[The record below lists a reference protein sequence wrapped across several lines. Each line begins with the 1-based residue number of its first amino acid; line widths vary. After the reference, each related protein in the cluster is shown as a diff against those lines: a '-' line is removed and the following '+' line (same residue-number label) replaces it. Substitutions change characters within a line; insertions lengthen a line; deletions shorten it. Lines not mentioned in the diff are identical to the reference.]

1 MPIFFYNIPVIGGV
15 SYMIKGKL
23 TYSNNDVI
31 CDYTII
37 ACAEDPWYAFED
49 DDDDDPASSVT
60 RDDDD
65 NTSPIEFN
73 KAGFKKSPDLLDE
86 DEPDVYLEIYDHQNF
101 LKKIDIQLQI
111 QNLVE

>member
-1 MPIFFYNIPVIGGV
+1 MPIFFYKTPVIGGV
-15 SYMIKGKL
+15 FYMIKGKL
-23 TYSNNDVI
+23 TFSNNDVF

-37 ACAEDPWYAFED
+37 AYAEDPWYAFGE
-49 DDDDDPASSVT
+49 DDDPASSVT

-65 NTSPIEFN
+65 NTSAIKSN

-101 LKKIDIQLQI
+101 VKKTDIRLQI
-111 QNLVE
+111 HNLVK

>member
-1 MPIFFYNIPVIGGV
+1 
-15 SYMIKGKL
+15 MIKGEL

-37 ACAEDPWYAFED
+37 AYAEDPWYAFE
-49 DDDDDPASSVT
+49 DDDPASSVT

-65 NTSPIEFN
+65 TSPIESN
-73 KAGFKKSPDLLDE
+73 KASFKKSPDLLDE
-86 DEPDVYLEIYDHQNF
+86 DESDVYLEIYDHQNF
-101 LKKIDIQLQI
+101 VKKTDIRLEI

>member
-1 MPIFFYNIPVIGGV
+1 MPIFFYNTPVIGGV

-37 ACAEDPWYAFED
+37 AYAEDPWYAFE

-65 NTSPIEFN
+65 NTSAIEFN
-73 KAGFKKSPDLLDE
+73 KAGFKKSPDLLNE

-101 LKKIDIQLQI
+101 VKKTDIRLQI
-111 QNLVE
+111 HNLVK

>member
-1 MPIFFYNIPVIGGV
+1 
-15 SYMIKGKL
+15 MIKGKL

-31 CDYTII
+31 YDYTII
-37 ACAEDPWYAFED
+37 AYAEDPWYAFED
-49 DDDDDPASSVT
+49 DDDDPASSVT
-60 RDDDD
+60 RDDDDDD

-101 LKKIDIQLQI
+101 VKKTDIQLQI

>member
-1 MPIFFYNIPVIGGV
+1 MIGRV

-37 ACAEDPWYAFED
+37 AYAEDPWYAFEH
-49 DDDDDPASSVT
+49 DDDPASSVT

-65 NTSPIEFN
+65 NTSVIEFN

-101 LKKIDIQLQI
+101 VKKTDIQLQI